1 MNGNVIGLISPT
13 GELGRLQNGMLG
25 ALFMEVRFISYP
37 LSGDAIQSGSGTS
50 GVTAMLMVSYSA
62 PDEMVV
68 IVTLPSGEAWSGL
81 VNTAKPAFNP
91 AKPLSQQAQSPLG
104 EGNQY

>member
-1 MNGNVIGLISPT
+1 
-13 GELGRLQNGMLG
+13 
-25 ALFMEVRFISYP
+25 MEVRFISYP
-37 LSGDAIQSGSGTS
+37 LSGDVIQSGSGTS
-50 GVTAMLMVSYSA
+50 GVTAMLMVSVSTSA

-91 AKPLSQQAQSPLG
+91 DQPLSQQEQSPLG